1 MFDKIKHFYEFDE
14 FRLDAGN
21 PGLWREGKLVSI
33 PPKVLETLLLLV
45 EKRGEI
51 VSREDLMEMIWKDT
65 FVEEGNITYTVS
77 LLRKTLDEHD
87 KNHFIQTIPKRGYR
101 FTADVREVSEN
112 GKIVPIVQNNDFSR
126 DSAAIITTQGV
137 TPTAPKAQIRWH
149 FIGIILLG
157 LLFVLSFASWWKFGD
172 QRGLSS
178 VSVTERNIRTIAILP
193 LKSLTEGE
201 QNKALSVGLT
211 DSLISR
217 LGSLNRFAVRPLN
230 SVKDYTEADQDPLK
244 FGETLKVDAVLEGTL
259 QTVENRLRV
268 NLRLWDV
275 RDGAQLWQ
283 DSFDSA
289 EADFFN
295 LQDAISTKVTQ
306 SLVSRL
312 LEKDREILA
321 KRDTENRDAF
331 DAYWRGRFFIEKR
344 NTEKASAEFEQAI
357 NLDPNYALAYTG
369 LADAYIWQANFT
381 SGADAELYRKAKNA
395 TDKALKLDPNLADAH
410 SSLGRIKYNY
420 DWDWRGAEES
430 FRRAIELNLNSVNA
444 HQFYSRLLTTLGRY
458 DEAFAEIYK
467 AQKLDPRSA
476 DLNVPLSGILEKQ
489 GRFDESIKVL
499 QSTLEMDKDSNFAR
513 RGIGNNY
520 LLKGNYV
527 KVIELADEQFPSQAE
542 IDFAWASML
551 TTAYHK
557 TGQTKKAILM
567 RNRLKKMAETDP
579 KSLYFLALSDSELGR
594 TDEAITALQK
604 CLQLREERMIW
615 TKDEPR
621 FANLKNDSRFQEI
634 LRKMNLAN

>member
-157 LLFVLSFASWWKFGD
+157 LLFVLSFASWWNFDRK
-172 QRGLSS
+172 GLSS

-395 TDKALKLDPNLADAH
+395 TDKALELDPNLADAH

>member
-157 LLFVLSFASWWKFGD
+157 LLFVLSFASWWNFDRK
-172 QRGLSS
+172 GLSS

-395 TDKALKLDPNLADAH
+395 TDKALELDSNLADAH